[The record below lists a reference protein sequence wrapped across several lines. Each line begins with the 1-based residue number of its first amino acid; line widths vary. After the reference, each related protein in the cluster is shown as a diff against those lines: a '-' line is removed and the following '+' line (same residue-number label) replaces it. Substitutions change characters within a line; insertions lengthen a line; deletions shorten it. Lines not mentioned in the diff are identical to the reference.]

1 MTVSVLP
8 GGLGAGR
15 VRRASWRRRAV
26 LAAGIGILA
35 VVVALAGGFI
45 AFLQAIPQREPHFIG
60 HADAVVALTGG
71 ADRIAEAVALLA
83 DGHAER
89 LLITGV
95 NPETTSRALAR
106 LHPRSAAY
114 LHCCVDIDRSALNTA
129 GNAVA
134 AREWVRARDFHRVIV
149 VTSAWHMPRTLV
161 ELGRALPGVTLI
173 AYPVVPDHASRGPWW
188 EHEVRTLRLLVT
200 EYAKYLA
207 ALVKLR
213 LAPRLAPGQPVAGGA
228 APA

>member
-1 MTVSVLP
+1 L
-8 GGLGAGR
+8 LGAG
-15 VRRASWRRRAV
+15 VAIF
-26 LAAGIGILA
+26 AA
-35 VVVALAGGFI
+35 VVALIGGFV
-45 AFLQAIPQREPHFIG
+45 AFLQAIPRNEPRITG

-71 ADRIAEAVALLA
+71 ADRIADAVALLA
-83 DGHAER
+83 DGHAGR

-95 NPETTSRALAR
+95 NPETTKRALAR
-106 LHPRSAAY
+106 LHPRSAAF
-114 LHCCVDIDRSALNTA
+114 LRCCVDIDRSALNTA

-134 AREWVRARDFHRVIV
+134 AREWVRAHGFNRVIV

-161 ELGRALPGVTLI
+161 ELDRALPGVALI
-173 AYPVVPDHASRGPWW
+173 AYPVVPDHPPAGPWW
-188 EHEVRTLRLLVT
+188 QHEARTVRLLVT

-213 LAPRLAPGQPVAGGA
+213 LAPRLAPGQPVAGGVGA